1 MTFER
6 RLARTLQHLLLG
18 SAAVSVACG
27 GGAGGGSGSSQGTT
41 DTGEPGTTPP
51 SLCDTVTTT
60 NGYGGDYS
68 REPGYLSVP
77 VGEPC
82 PVAPAPS
89 ELTAADCCPVLDPQE
104 VCGLVA
110 ESTGTRLP
118 YVYQF
123 STDTGAREPAT
134 FCEYDT
140 VFEVGGG
147 CCGRPLRLGGQSVV
161 ACVEVGPGWAEP
173 VGPLDGPAAAV
184 AYWEEVAQLEHA
196 SVASFGRVALE
207 LMRFGAPSDLV
218 RRAHE
223 AALDEVRHAELAFGL
238 VSALRGVT
246 VGPGPLP
253 LPDGLPLASTL
264 AEVAEGVVREGC
276 IGETLA
282 AADAVARLRGAD
294 GAVADVLATIADDE
308 ARHAGLAWAML
319 RWLVEV
325 GGDEVRDRA
334 EAVFAEGVGVVPAL
348 SEVPRGGRA
357 RGLIDDGE
365 RRAVTEQVWA
375 TVIAPSWAALRQ
387 GQPDSSVLRSSSR
400 ST

>member
-6 RLARTLQHLLLG
+6 RLTRTLQQLLLG
-18 SAAVSVACG
+18 SAAATMACSG
-27 GGAGGGSGSSQGTT
+27 GGAKDTSDTGTT
-41 DTGEPGTTPP
+41 VPA
-51 SLCDTVTTT
+51 LCDTVTVTT
-60 NGYGGDYS
+60 GYDGDYS
-68 REPGYLSVP
+68 REPGYLSLP

-89 ELTAADCCPVLDPQE
+89 EVTAADCCPVLDPKA

-110 ESTGTRLP
+110 ESTATQVP
-118 YVYQF
+118 YYYGY
-123 STDTGAREPAT
+123 TYDTGASDPVT
-134 FCEYDT
+134 ICEYDA
-140 VFEVGGG
+140 VFEVGDA
-147 CCGRPLRLGGQSVV
+147 CCGRPLRLDGQSVV

-253 LPDGLPLASTL
+253 LPDRLPLASTL

-282 AADAVARLRGAD
+282 AADAVARLRGAE

-325 GGDEVRDRA
+325 GGDEVRARA
-334 EAVFAEGVGVVPAL
+334 EQVFAEGVRVVPAL
-348 SEVPRGGRA
+348 GEVPRGGRA
-357 RGLIDDGE
+357 LGLIDDDE
-365 RRAVTEQVWA
+365 RGVVAAKLWA
-375 TVIAPSWAALRQ
+375 EVIAPSWAALCQEAREVR
-387 GQPDSSVLRSSSR
+387 GAEAEAARV
-400 ST
+400 